1 MILIIACA
9 DNEIDGQA
17 FLDLTESHMKF
28 LTPKLGVVKKLFRLK
43 QVGALHLDFKEVTY
57 F

>member
-1 MILIIACA
+1 MILIITCA

-17 FLDLTESHMKF
+17 FLDLTESDMKF

-43 QVGALHLDFKEVTY
+43 QVGALHLDFKEVT
-57 F
+57 